1 MAVIRQAFTRVEIHG
16 ATGARWSS
24 GARHERPDHSGAT
37 RRGAVEPREHGRGGR
52 VHDQRADRD
61 VPDHRSTGFLRA
73 EAQLP
78 PKRMADRI
86 QSPQALSVGLPR
98 QGDLRRGPRGDAP
111 QGPRRSMRPTGDDGG
126 PDAAGTGRAQDP
138 YRCPPSPRGVGRYTS
153 SLVLRSS
160 KAVYISAW
168 LDRRA
173 GREEIVPKL
182 LHARAP
188 QNIEEERKI
197 RKLAGSRHAPGDWIF
212 RARIISLSW
221 QGLRTAKIAE
231 KLGCHPKT
239 VRKRLHRFNAE
250 GIDGLGDR
258 PGAGRKPRI
267 TEDERSR
274 IIALVSKDPPG
285 KLLTEPGGGLQPE
298 DETKA
303 AYWTFV
309 VMEKAAYEIGI
320 EVGRSQVR
328 RILLAEGVRWRRTR
342 PWAESAG
349 PEFVPKDRG

>member
-1 MAVIRQAFTRVEIHG
+1 VEDHQ
-16 ATGARWSS
+16 RPPH
-24 GARHERPDHSGAT
+24 RHEEAQHPTQVRLVVQPARQGHNRHDEAQ
-37 RRGAVEPREHGRGGR
+37 VEEELQPGRG
-52 VHDQRADRD
+52 
-61 VPDHRSTGFLRA
+61 SLRNSSITCKYIPG
-73 EAQLP
+73 E
-78 PKRMADRI
+78 
-86 QSPQALSVGLPR
+86 
-98 QGDLRRGPRGDAP
+98 
-111 QGPRRSMRPTGDDGG
+111 
-126 PDAAGTGRAQDP
+126 P
-138 YRCPPSPRGVGRYTS
+138 YNSA
-153 SLVLRSS
+153 LVLRSS

-303 AYWTFV
+303 AYWTLDALA
-309 VMEKAAYEIGI
+309 EAANEIGI

-342 PWAESAG
+342 PWAESAD

>member
-1 MAVIRQAFTRVEIHG
+1 M
-16 ATGARWSS
+16 
-24 GARHERPDHSGAT
+24 
-37 RRGAVEPREHGRGGR
+37 
-52 VHDQRADRD
+52 
-61 VPDHRSTGFLRA
+61 
-73 EAQLP
+73 
-78 PKRMADRI
+78 
-86 QSPQALSVGLPR
+86 
-98 QGDLRRGPRGDAP
+98 
-111 QGPRRSMRPTGDDGG
+111 
-126 PDAAGTGRAQDP
+126 
-138 YRCPPSPRGVGRYTS
+138 
-153 SLVLRSS
+153 
-160 KAVYISAW
+160 
-168 LDRRA
+168 
-173 GREEIVPKL
+173 PKL

-188 QNIEEERKI
+188 QNIEEQRKI

-221 QGLRTAKIAE
+221 QGLRTAKIAD

-303 AYWTFV
+303 AYWTLDALA
-309 VMEKAAYEIGI
+309 EAANEIGI

-342 PWAESAG
+342 PWAESPD